1 MQLRAGVLRC
11 DDTPRPHAGAA
22 YRSHIHGQVRDF
34 TASSMRKPAQARA
47 SALLER
53 PAMRRYAFL
62 GGTDESSMRQVY
74 ESLRAKA
81 EPEVVLCGVPEQ
93 GFL

>member
-11 DDTPRPHAGAA
+11 DGTPRPHAGTAC
-22 YRSHIHGQVRDF
+22 RNHIRGLVLDF
-34 TASSMRKPAQARA
+34 TASSIGKPAQARA
-47 SALLER
+47 SAQLER
-53 PAMRRYAFL
+53 HAMRRYAFL